1 MPIATFR
8 PVSLLLENDG
18 QQTPGDIELK
28 EDGYVINLMVDRLD
42 PVKIDVPVPIS
53 AACVPD
59 GPPGGVVTQVIG
71 STTAG
76 TTIELVVLR
85 RALNAAMAG
94 RPVWGTWSTLLSVE
108 PNIVISHEWR
118 P

>member
-1 MPIATFR
+1 MPIATFK
-8 PVSLLLENDG
+8 PVSLLLENEG
-18 QQTPGDIELK
+18 QPTPGDIELK
-28 EDGYVINLMVDRLD
+28 EDGYVIRLVDDRLG
-42 PVKIDVPVPIS
+42 PVVINVPVPIDKG
-53 AACVPD
+53 CVPG